1 MQLAIKLN
9 QKRYQREKPRSFND
23 FWAFLRPFLEAW
35 QKDAKMG
42 FGKFDGPVPYLTD
55 MYNLSVYYSAKDNT
69 MSYLSDFDYKQ
80 KSSYKL
86 EHLMMSEKQ
95 ALPKAFAAEALSLDR
110 ESVGDLFD
118 ILVKRVVSH
127 ALVFRSD
134 FENALTQQLQD
145 KFFPNKDTQKKI
157 RIQRI
162 QNKRIETE

>member
-1 MQLAIKLN
+1 MPCTAASDVG
-9 QKRYQREKPRSFND
+9 EPR
-23 FWAFLRPFLEAW
+23 
-35 QKDAKMG
+35 
-42 FGKFDGPVPYLTD
+42 D
-55 MYNLSVYYSAKDNT
+55 MYNLFIYYSAKDNT

>member
-1 MQLAIKLN
+1 MKGEHLLLKLGSFAKQHPSPSGDGCCLAEWVGFESRRLQII
-9 QKRYQREKPRSFND
+9 
-23 FWAFLRPFLEAW
+23 LRINL
-35 QKDAKMG
+35 
-42 FGKFDGPVPYLTD
+42 DGTLLD

>member
-1 MQLAIKLN
+1 
-9 QKRYQREKPRSFND
+9 
-23 FWAFLRPFLEAW
+23 
-35 QKDAKMG
+35 
-42 FGKFDGPVPYLTD
+42 
-55 MYNLSVYYSAKDNT
+55 MYNLFIYYSAKDNT

-145 KFFPNKDTQKKI
+145 KFFQIKI
-157 RIQRI
+157 P
-162 QNKRIETE
+162 KRKLEFNAFKTNELRRNNMSVLPRLVVIYSSYDLPAINEIACHLATLILSSLICYCK

>member
-1 MQLAIKLN
+1 MCHYLGGGLHGRK
-9 QKRYQREKPRSFND
+9 KRVKAQSESSKSVVNSVLISREMPVF
-23 FWAFLRPFLEAW
+23 PGFLEIIRVVS
-35 QKDAKMG
+35 D
-42 FGKFDGPVPYLTD
+42 
-55 MYNLSVYYSAKDNT
+55 KDNT

>member
-1 MQLAIKLN
+1 MHLLLKLGSFAKQPPSPSGDGGCLAEWVGFESRRLQI
-9 QKRYQREKPRSFND
+9 
-23 FWAFLRPFLEAW
+23 FLRINL
-35 QKDAKMG
+35 
-42 FGKFDGPVPYLTD
+42 DGTLLD

-118 ILVKRVVSH
+118 ILVKRVVGH